1 MCSPTLFF
9 SSPTLFLLL
18 ISTHLIKDG
27 QVGSIFSLSNRIAPI
42 YTSVHYHN
50 PGHPIELYIGLVG
63 TFRWPSNFICIFSDG
78 GLSQNWERRETYYT
92 LGRRRTE
99 LWTVMQQS
107 QCAIK
112 TDQSRLSPFFFLL
125 LYFLLLLRPSHQA
138 NWCQVSCVICVVFS
152 FVLALLRSWMFRKKV
167 AGSSRANEAN
177 IRWLCNAQH
186 IATWLPVE

>member
-1 MCSPTLFF
+1 MQPNSFF
-9 SSPTLFLLL
+9 FLSYPLP
-18 ISTHLIKDG
+18 IIDFYSFNQGRPSWFD
-27 QVGSIFSLSNRIAPI
+27 IFSSNRIAPI

-112 TDQSRLSPFFFLL
+112 TDQSRLSPFFSSSSLLSTFAPSKPSGKLVPSFLC
-125 LYFLLLLRPSHQA
+125 YMCRF
-138 NWCQVSCVICVVFS
+138 F

>member
-9 SSPTLFLLL
+9 FLSYPLP
-18 ISTHLIKDG
+18 IIDFYSFNQGRPSWFD
-27 QVGSIFSLSNRIAPI
+27 IFSSNRIAPI

-112 TDQSRLSPFFFLL
+112 TDQSRLSPFFFFLL

-138 NWCQVSCVICVVFS
+138 NWCQVSCVICVVFFS
-152 FVLALLRSWMFRKKV
+152 FLRCCAVGCSGRK
-167 AGSSRANEAN
+167 
-177 IRWLCNAQH
+177 
-186 IATWLPVE
+186 